1 LKILPE
7 GFAMAHSVCL
17 TVFSDNNPGL
27 LHRVTAVF
35 TRRKINIE
43 SLTVSETEFPGVS
56 RYTIVIN
63 TEKDTAGKL
72 AEQIRKIIEV
82 HEVIVGDDEAMV
94 SREVALI
101 KILRRED
108 SGLSQV
114 ITDHQLVLVSE
125 SAHVLIFE
133 RTGAVEEVS
142 DALFAL
148 RPFGIIEFVRS
159 GRISMAAIPSRW
171 NEAIHSVSQGK
182 GAE

>member
-1 LKILPE
+1 
-7 GFAMAHSVCL
+7 MARSVCL

-63 TEKDTAGKL
+63 AERDAAGKV

-82 HEVIVGDDEAMV
+82 HEVVVGEEESLV
-94 SREVALI
+94 SREIALI

-108 SGLSQV
+108 DALSQV
-114 ITDHQLVLVSE
+114 IADHHLVLVSE
-125 SAHVLIFE
+125 SAHVLIYE

-159 GRISMAAIPSRW
+159 GRISMGAIGARW
-171 NEAIHSVSQGK
+171 SEAINAGSQGV
-182 GAE
+182 GVSSPR

>member
-1 LKILPE
+1 
-7 GFAMAHSVCL
+7 L

-63 TEKDTAGKL
+63 AERDVAGKV

-82 HEVIVGDDEAMV
+82 HEVVVGEEESLV
-94 SREVALI
+94 SREIALI

-108 SGLSQV
+108 DALSQV
-114 ITDHQLVLVSE
+114 IADHHLVLVSE
-125 SAHVLIFE
+125 SAHVLIYE

-159 GRISMAAIPSRW
+159 GRISMGAIGARW
-171 NEAIHSVSQGK
+171 SEAINAGSQGV
-182 GAE
+182 GVSSPR

>member
-1 LKILPE
+1 
-7 GFAMAHSVCL
+7 MARSVCL

-63 TEKDTAGKL
+63 AERDVAGKV

-82 HEVIVGDDEAMV
+82 HEVVVGEEESLV
-94 SREVALI
+94 SREIALI

-108 SGLSQV
+108 DALSQV
-114 ITDHQLVLVSE
+114 IADHHLVLVSE
-125 SAHVLIFE
+125 SAHVLIYE

-159 GRISMAAIPSRW
+159 GRISMGAIGARW
-171 NEAIHSVSQGK
+171 SEAINAGSQGV
-182 GAE
+182 GVSSPR

>member
-1 LKILPE
+1 
-7 GFAMAHSVCL
+7 MARSVCL

-63 TEKDTAGKL
+63 AERDAAGKF

-82 HEVIVGDDEAMV
+82 HEVVVGEEESLV
-94 SREVALI
+94 SREIALI

-108 SGLSQV
+108 DALSQV
-114 ITDHQLVLVSE
+114 IADHHLVLVSE
-125 SAHVLIFE
+125 SAHVLIYE

-159 GRISMAAIPSRW
+159 GRISMGAIGARW
-171 NEAIHSVSQGK
+171 SEAINAGSQGV
-182 GAE
+182 GVSSPR